1 MSSSCEEMTQDH
13 VRAGGAAFW
22 IPWQRW
28 AKGRVIRSRG
38 WGRGHEQGLRVS
50 PAWFF
55 LATPQLVPAPCCSP
69 GAEAQG
75 AGHFCRHCT
84 LLGPTAGCQLP
95 WASPIVSSSAFCQCR
110 GHCRISCPF
119 PTAVLTDVC
128 SSYVVSLSHS

>member
-1 MSSSCEEMTQDH
+1 MAQDH

-38 WGRGHEQGLRVS
+38 LGRVRGLRVS
-50 PAWFF
+50 RASFF
-55 LATPQLVPAPCCSP
+55 LANPQLVPAPCCSP

-95 WASPIVSSSAFCQCR
+95 WASPIVSSSAFCQCQ
-110 GHCRISCPF
+110 GNCRMSCPF
-119 PTAVLTDVC
+119 PTAVLTDIC
-128 SSYVVSLSHS
+128 SSYVVSLLHS

>member
-1 MSSSCEEMTQDH
+1 MSSSCEEMAQDH

-28 AKGRVIRSRG
+28 AEGEVVGSRGRV
-38 WGRGHEQGLRVS
+38 HVQGVRVTL
-50 PAWFF
+50 AWFF
-55 LATPQLVPAPCCSP
+55 PAKPQLAPAPCCSP

-110 GHCRISCPF
+110 GHCRMSCPF
-119 PTAVLTDVC
+119 PTAVLTHVC
-128 SSYVVSLSHS
+128 SLYVVSLLHS

>member
-1 MSSSCEEMTQDH
+1 MSSSCEEMAQDH
-13 VRAGGAAFW
+13 VRAVGAAFW

-28 AKGRVIRSRG
+28 AKGQVTRS
-38 WGRGHEQGLRVS
+38 WGQGCVRGLRVS

-55 LATPQLVPAPCCSP
+55 LANPQLVPAPCCSP

-110 GHCRISCPF
+110 GHCRMSCPF
-119 PTAVLTDVC
+119 PTAVLTHVC
-128 SSYVVSLSHS
+128 NLYVVSLSHS